1 MLYVLYIVN
10 KMVLNVSVLCRW
22 QSASKKTGS

>member
-1 MLYVLYIVN
+1 MLYVLYIAN
-10 KMVLNVSVLCRW
+10 KTVLKVGVLCRW